1 MDTGAYLATVAQV
14 LPALMIVFALEGAAA
29 FVLTSD
35 DIEMV
40 GNEGDSFARQLAAT
54 ASVAF
59 LVGEVAALSALLLA
73 PSRGWILV
81 ILQVVTGIPTLLLV
95 LLAAWTPMIAIDKL
109 PYKARWGEKKGSET
123 QSPG

>member
-1 MDTGAYLATVAQV
+1 MDTGAYFATVAQV

-109 PYKARWGEKKGSET
+109 SYKARWGEKKGSET